1 MRIPHGLRT
10 MYVHAYQSYLW
21 NAAVSERCLK
31 HGTQKV
37 VQGDL
42 VLPAE
47 PGTEEE
53 AQNPGKQSV
62 GLAICPY
69 RLYHTSG
76 QVLNGRLKFRF

>member
-21 NAAVSERCLK
+21 NAATSERCLK

-37 VQGDL
+37 IEGDL

-47 PGTEEE
+47 STAGDEDK
-53 AQNPGKQSV
+53 QMPGKAHLPSN
-62 GLAICPY
+62 A
-69 RLYHTSG
+69 LYSFLC
-76 QVLNGRLKFRF
+76 VLV